1 MAALDTRNERSSW
14 APVAGTAPRGGG
26 HGPGGAAP
34 GDGVVEVSVS
44 DTRVGI
50 APEDEEA
57 VFEDFRQTGTAAQ
70 KVS

>member
-1 MAALDTRNERSSW
+1 
-14 APVAGTAPRGGG
+14 
-26 HGPGGAAP
+26 
-34 GDGVVEVSVS
+34 VSVS